1 MNSTGLSPCQSIR
14 VPVVLHG
21 SGQKEDQSVG
31 NGITQ
36 ALPQAGQNVQSL
48 THRGVSSVQEVVSMI
63 NKHNGGVESSKA
75 SEDDYS
81 DYPFPVLRR
90 EYQELQRLIV
100 IRDRLTEIRNNGWHA
115 EPIAETNS
123 VVNHLIDEANKLRT
137 LDQLR
142 VSEFSQA
149 GIEPPPASQN
159 WKKYVREVAI
169 QIIGRIIP
177 CISGNHGR

>member
-48 THRGVSSVQEVVSMI
+48 THRGISSVQEVVSMI

-100 IRDRLTEIRNNGWHA
+100 IRDRLTEIGNNGWHA
-115 EPIAETNS
+115 ESIAEARP
-123 VVNHLIDEANKLRT
+123 VVDLFIEEFENKS

-142 VSEFSQA
+142 AEGFFKK
-149 GIEPPPASQN
+149 GIESPPANQN